1 MLSLPSH
8 NRYDFSPI
16 QKRKDYSWPGGKR
29 LAFYVAL
36 NIEHFAFG
44 TGRVLDPTNRGGPP
58 TQRNFAWLDY
68 GNRVGIWRL
77 FGMLDQLKLPATI
90 LLNGQVAELYP
101 DIVEKIRSRD
111 DDVLGHGRTNSELL
125 TGRWEH
131 DEARIIAETTAAIEK
146 HVGVRP
152 TGWMGPGA
160 AESNVTP
167 DLLKEAGYT
176 HILDWPMD
184 DQPLWMR
191 TRSGP
196 ILSIP
201 YPLELNDAGT
211 LAQRDHTGREF
222 ADMVVDQF
230 DELVEQSEHYP
241 LVLGL
246 SLHGYIV
253 GQPFRARPLHQ
264 ALKHCVQHKLKDRV
278 WYTRAG
284 EIADYCFKL
293 PPGTVLGG

>member
-8 NRYDFSPI
+8 NRYDFSSI

-36 NIEHFAFG
+36 NVEHFAFG

-77 FGMLDQLKLPATI
+77 FGMLDQLKLPASI

-101 DIVEKIRSRD
+101 DIVEKIRSRG

-125 TGRWEH
+125 SGRWEH
-131 DEARIIAETTAAIEK
+131 DEARIIAETTEAIAK

-191 TRSGP
+191 TRSGRSSRSP
-196 ILSIP
+196 IRWSS
-201 YPLELNDAGT
+201 T
-211 LAQRDHTGREF
+211 T
-222 ADMVVDQF
+222 
-230 DELVEQSEHYP
+230 
-241 LVLGL
+241 
-246 SLHGYIV
+246 
-253 GQPFRARPLHQ
+253 RARWPS
-264 ALKHCVQHKLKDRV
+264 ATTPAGNSPTWSSTSSMRWSSSPSISRWCSACRSTATS
-278 WYTRAG
+278 WGSPSGFARSTR
-284 EIADYCFKL
+284 
-293 PPGTVLGG
+293 P